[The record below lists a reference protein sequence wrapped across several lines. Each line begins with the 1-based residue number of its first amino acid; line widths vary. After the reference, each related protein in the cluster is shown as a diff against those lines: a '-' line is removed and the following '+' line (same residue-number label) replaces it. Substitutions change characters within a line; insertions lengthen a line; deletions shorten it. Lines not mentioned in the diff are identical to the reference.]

1 MSENKREDSSVDA
14 LEIVFDRCLV
24 VSKEESFEFG
34 NLITMGEYRPQIE
47 DSFMNDIYK
56 WPEQD
61 DESII
66 ISDVQPR
73 TAFNIMPFSNRAEF
87 EETPLTEATQRKNVL
102 LMAECLSNDPS
113 TIDRRNFIGFT
124 ALHYA
129 AKDGFMEG
137 INLLL
142 ENHCI
147 LDQQNFLGWTPLM
160 VAINS
165 KHFDVANRL
174 LDAGASP
181 YLLSPEF
188 ESAITL
194 AASQS
199 EYQLLNRLIYT
210 PSVCKDL
217 RDQILSFALIHAA
230 EKENITLAKAIIES
244 DADLY
249 FCLPN
254 QMPPLNISAGNGFDI
269 LVQRLIAAGAPLDS
283 RDKWNL
289 TPLMQAASFGH
300 LFTCSILCR
309 NGADV
314 NAVCEGKTAKDMAS
328 EMGHREVAKYLQEL
342 MD

>member
-1 MSENKREDSSVDA
+1 
-14 LEIVFDRCLV
+14 
-24 VSKEESFEFG
+24 
-34 NLITMGEYRPQIE
+34 
-47 DSFMNDIYK
+47 MNDIYK

-73 TAFNIMPFSNRAEF
+73 TAFNIMPFSNGAEF
-87 EETPLTEATQRKNVL
+87 VETPLTEATQRKNVL

-160 VAINS
+160 VAIHS
-165 KHFDVANRL
+165 KHIDVANRL

-194 AASQS
+194 AASQV
-199 EYQLLNRLIYT
+199 RLTDVRIY
-210 PSVCKDL
+210 L
-217 RDQILSFALIHAA
+217 Y
-230 EKENITLAKAIIES
+230 TLE
-244 DADLY
+244 
-249 FCLPN
+249 
-254 QMPPLNISAGNGFDI
+254 
-269 LVQRLIAAGAPLDS
+269 
-283 RDKWNL
+283 
-289 TPLMQAASFGH
+289 
-300 LFTCSILCR
+300 
-309 NGADV
+309 
-314 NAVCEGKTAKDMAS
+314 
-328 EMGHREVAKYLQEL
+328 
-342 MD
+342 